1 MLHAIRG
8 DLRAFWGLWETDI
21 APRLDAGIPV
31 TSEAAEE
38 WTTDN
43 INVPHVLTE
52 LQGLTRLVKTIADA
66 WVPKTSIET
75 RVLFCVKLLI
85 STLDCCKR
93 EDKANLRL
101 FVRCMI
107 DNARTPEDFVY
118 PRPVD

>member
-1 MLHAIRG
+1 VLHAIRG

-31 TSEAAEE
+31 TTKVADE

-43 INVPHVLTE
+43 INVPRVLTE
-52 LQGLTRLVKTIADA
+52 LRGLTQLVKTIADA

-75 RVLFCVKLLI
+75 RVLFCVNLLI
-85 STLDCCKR
+85 SNLDCCKR
-93 EDKANLRL
+93 EDKANLQL
-101 FVRCMI
+101 FVRCII
-107 DNARTPEDFVY
+107 DNARAPDDFVY